1 MAGGDSWLS
10 SLDPTPRPG
19 LPVLWEAG
27 LPSVRAPLS
36 LDVSLL
42 LALRPSQRQLPLMDR
57 PRVSAAP
64 RPWFAAFRP
73 KVIIHPV
80 IAEALHNF
88 LFLGGHKFHISFER
102 NTLCHRPGGVC
113 ARICHHLACPRLV
126 PAAAQGSGHGGC
138 TNPSPWGAGAS
149 RRCAASRKFSA
160 HAFCETPTLCNS
172 SCSEEALPPPPWFAE
187 PPFSP
192 GAAAEH
198 RGLALALGAHTL
210 RVPCCSSPAAHGAGS
225 GCLLGCPP
233 PIAPASEEDP
243 GAFAQASA
251 EPVDAIFGLSGRSG
265 CQASLQR
272 AVRLCASGWV
282 NPVLGHRT
290 KHWSPSAQG
299 ARAHPCPGCSAVSGA
314 HHSITPRLQPVVPSF
329 WGWGQATGGFLVP
342 DVSPR

>member
-1 MAGGDSWLS
+1 M
-10 SLDPTPRPG
+10 
-19 LPVLWEAG
+19 
-27 LPSVRAPLS
+27 PSVRAPLS

-57 PRVSAAP
+57 PRVSC
-64 RPWFAAFRP
+64 PWFAAFRP

-102 NTLCHRPGGVC
+102 NTLCHRHRAVFALGSVT
-113 ARICHHLACPRLV
+113 ASLV
-126 PAAAQGSGHGGC
+126 PAWFPQQPRGAGAGGAQIPARG
-138 TNPSPWGAGAS
+138 GAGAS
-149 RRCAASRKFSA
+149 RRGAASRKFSA
-160 HAFCETPTLCNS
+160 HAFCETPTLRNS

-198 RGLALALGAHTL
+198 RALALAPGARTL
-210 RVPCCSSPAAHGAGS
+210 QVPCCSSPAAHGAGS

-251 EPVDAIFGLSGRSG
+251 EPVDAIFGLSSADLGG
-265 CQASLQR
+265 KQACS
-272 AVRLCASGWV
+272 
-282 NPVLGHRT
+282 VL
-290 KHWSPSAQG
+290 
-299 ARAHPCPGCSAVSGA
+299 
-314 HHSITPRLQPVVPSF
+314 
-329 WGWGQATGGFLVP
+329 
-342 DVSPR
+342 